1 MRIWP
6 EGLKDLMDEAGT
18 AYSSLESQ
26 HYDAEKS
33 LLELYRNF
41 VSEMLR
47 MSLAGVAVIGFLSKF
62 LRDGGSFSCSTKILG
77 ILSMSS
83 FALSSILALLFLYA
97 SAEGYRYYIVGLRSK
112 LCNNDISPKK
122 YLDKRKEFLK
132 MCVWSKAGSAILL
145 AVGALSAC
153 IAIIL
158 VI

>member
-6 EGLKDLMDEAGT
+6 KGLKDLLDEPST
-18 AYSSLESQ
+18 AYKPLKNNE
-26 HYDAEKS
+26 YDAEKG

-62 LRDGGSFSCSTKILG
+62 LKEGESFTGTIKFLG

-83 FALSSILALLFLYA
+83 FALSSILALLFLFA
-97 SAEGYRYYIVGLRSK
+97 SAEGYRYYIAGLRSK
-112 LCNNDISPKK
+112 DCKSKCLPVDYLTKRIEFTDI
-122 YLDKRKEFLK
+122 
-132 MCVWSKAGSAILL
+132 CVLSKAGGAICLG
-145 AVGALSAC
+145 VGAISAC

-158 VI
+158 VL

>member
-6 EGLKDLMDEAGT
+6 RGLDDLLDEPST
-18 AYSSLESQ
+18 AYHSFTNE
-26 HYDAEKS
+26 HYDAEKG

-62 LRDGGSFSCSTKILG
+62 LKDGGPFTCQIKYLG

-97 SAEGYRYYIVGLRSK
+97 SAEGYRYYVAGLRSK
-112 LCNNDISPKK
+112 LCDSDISPEE
-122 YLDKRKEFLK
+122 YLAKRKQFTNK
-132 MCVWSKAGSAILL
+132 CVWSKAGSAILL
-145 AVGALSAC
+145 AVGAISAC
-153 IAIIL
+153 IAIFLIL
-158 VI
+158 